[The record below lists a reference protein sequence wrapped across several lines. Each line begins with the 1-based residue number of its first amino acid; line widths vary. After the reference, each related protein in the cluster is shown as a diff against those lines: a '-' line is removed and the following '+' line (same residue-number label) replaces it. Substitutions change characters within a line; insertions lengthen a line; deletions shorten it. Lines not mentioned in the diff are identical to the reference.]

1 MPTTVVDSN
10 KRPTFITKPNSRF
23 ATTMLSTEYRD
34 YAVNGEEIVDK
45 ATGELFIKRPSD
57 GKIISFHQNH
67 KFIHD
72 LVLELRVLLTNNEE
86 FIYPKNS
93 DDAFFIS
100 RDFDVVTIQDEKY
113 KSILDEDTVISN
125 SEDTTLHQMK
135 FKLSKDTNGFFC
147 KPMTRDCD
155 KAVIEFLTNRYNSVL
170 SVYDGTDP
178 EMLQHKN
185 YLDTIE
191 KWSDSNVVINY
202 TADVSDGTKEIS
214 YDIEDYIRLN
224 EEMCILLPLTE
235 FAKDFPLGFTNVK
248 ITINSFNY
256 EKIRFIMNHKDLF
269 GSDFNF
275 ELAKFM
281 SPDLKLQMNNVNFIT
296 FVDKSSDIELMGN
309 ENVIA
314 LLDIPY
320 VRRYMGKMSKL
331 KNSSEFIQS
340 TYRPSDDEW
349 TANTVW
355 AERVRDI
362 SEGGVITDRDSEIS
376 LSKLE
381 EMLSK
386 PRPSYLVIK
395 GIITRNPAETENY
408 YLEGNEEDY

>member
-1 MPTTVVDSN
+1 M
-10 KRPTFITKPNSRF
+10 
-23 ATTMLSTEYRD
+23 
-34 YAVNGEEIVDK
+34 
-45 ATGELFIKRPSD
+45 
-57 GKIISFHQNH
+57 
-67 KFIHD
+67 
-72 LVLELRVLLTNNEE
+72 
-86 FIYPKNS
+86 
-93 DDAFFIS
+93 
-100 RDFDVVTIQDEKY
+100 
-113 KSILDEDTVISN
+113 
-125 SEDTTLHQMK
+125 
-135 FKLSKDTNGFFC
+135 
-147 KPMTRDCD
+147 
-155 KAVIEFLTNRYNSVL
+155 
-170 SVYDGTDP
+170 
-178 EMLQHKN
+178 
-185 YLDTIE
+185 
-191 KWSDSNVVINY
+191 
-202 TADVSDGTKEIS
+202 
-214 YDIEDYIRLN
+214 
-224 EEMCILLPLTE
+224 
-235 FAKDFPLGFTNVK
+235 K

-340 TYRPSDDEW
+340 TYRPSDDDW